1 MTYSGEINFDGLI
14 GPTHNY
20 AGLSQGNLAS
30 QKHLNQT
37 SNPQAAALQGL
48 DKMRLIMDQGIP
60 QGFFLPHERPHLRT
74 LRALGFGGTD
84 EEVINQAAKQN
95 PALLKN
101 VYSASSMWAANAATF
116 SPSIDSY
123 DQNIHITPANL
134 NSMFHRSIE
143 HEFTKTQLELMFGG
157 IAQVH
162 KPIKNISGYG
172 DEGAANHL
180 RVSAQHLMQGF
191 QIFVYG
197 SPAFE
202 SHQGI
207 IARQAEE
214 ISQAVSTQHQ
224 LDPERVL
231 FLKQNEQAI
240 HSGSFHNDIVSL
252 ANEEVFIFHQ
262 EAFADRVEL
271 ERVLHHL
278 KDHVKG
284 FHPIEI
290 LSEDISLD
298 NLVSSYLLNSQLITV
313 KNNEMM
319 MLLPEEVQNHPNCM
333 RWLEEI
339 QSSSPIKHLEFVDIR
354 QSMMNGGGP
363 ACLRFKTVIN
373 NDEFDQINKKFL
385 LSPKKLMDLR
395 ALVSKHYR
403 DQVSPEDL
411 LDIKLMQE
419 SYTFLDELTQL
430 LDIGSIYNFQK
441 NEI

>member
-1 MTYSGEINFDGLI
+1 MTFSGEINFDGLI

-48 DKMRLIMDQGIP
+48 DKMRLIMEQGIP
-60 QGFFLPHERPHLRT
+60 QGFFLPHERPNLNI
-74 LRALGFGGTD
+74 LRALGFEGAD
-84 EEVINQAAKQN
+84 DEVINRVAKQN

-101 VYSASSMWAANAATF
+101 IYSASAMWTANAATF

-134 NSMFHRSIE
+134 NTMFHRSIE
-143 HEFTKTQLELMFGG
+143 HQFTKVQLELIFGG
-157 IAQVH
+157 AAKIH
-162 KPIKNISGYG
+162 NPIKNISGYG

-180 RVSAQHLMQGF
+180 RVSAQHLKPGF

-197 SPAFE
+197 SSAFE
-202 SHQGI
+202 AQQGL

-224 LDPERVL
+224 LDPDRVL

-240 HSGSFHNDIVSL
+240 NSGSFHNDIVSL

-278 KDHVKG
+278 KDHVRG

-290 LSEDISLD
+290 LSENISLD
-298 NLVSSYLLNSQLITV
+298 DLVSSYLLNSQLITV
-313 KNNEMM
+313 ENNEML
-319 MLLPEEVQNHPNCM
+319 MLLPEEAQNHSNCM
-333 RWLEEI
+333 QWLDEI
-339 QSSSPIKHLEFVDIR
+339 KSSSPIKRIEFVDIR

-363 ACLRFKTVIN
+363 ACLRFKIVVN
-373 NDEFDQINKKFL
+373 DDEFNQVNEKFL
-385 LSPKKLMDLR
+385 LNPKKLMNLR
-395 ALVSKHYR
+395 SLITKHYR
-403 DQVSPEDL
+403 DKLNPEDL
-411 LDIKLMQE
+411 FDIELMEE
-419 SYTFLDELTQL
+419 SYRFLDELTQL
-430 LDIGSIYNFQK
+430 LDLGSIYHFQK
-441 NEI
+441 I

>member
-37 SNPQAAALQGL
+37 SNPKAAALQGL
-48 DKMRLIMDQGIP
+48 NKMRLIMDQGIP
-60 QGFFLPHERPHLRT
+60 QGFFLPHERPHLMT
-74 LRALGFGGTD
+74 LRAIGFGGTD
-84 EEVINQAAKQN
+84 EEVINQVAKKN

-101 VYSASSMWAANAATF
+101 VYSASSMWSANAATF
-116 SPSIDSY
+116 SPSIDSN
-123 DQNIHITPANL
+123 DQKIHITPANL

-157 IAQVH
+157 VAKVH
-162 KPIKNISGYG
+162 EPIKNISGYG

-180 RVSAQHLMQGF
+180 RVSAQHLMPGF

-197 SPAFE
+197 SSAFE
-202 SHQGI
+202 VHQGI

-214 ISQAVSTQHQ
+214 ISQAVSIQHQ
-224 LDPERVL
+224 LDPDRVL

-252 ANEEVFIFHQ
+252 ANEEIFIFHQ

-271 ERVLHHL
+271 ERVLHQL

-290 LSEDISLD
+290 LSKDISLD
-298 NLVSSYLLNSQLITV
+298 DLVSSYLLNSQLITV

-319 MLLPEEVQNHPNCM
+319 MLLPEEVQNHGNCM
-333 RWLEEI
+333 KWLEEI
-339 QSSSPIKHLEFVDIR
+339 KSSSPIKRLEFVDIH

-363 ACLRFKTVIN
+363 ACLRFKAVVN
-373 NDEFDQINKKFL
+373 SDELDKINKKFL
-385 LSPKKLMDLR
+385 LSPEKLINLR

-403 DQVSPEDL
+403 DRINPDDL
-411 LDIKLMQE
+411 LDIKLMEE
-419 SYTFLDELTQL
+419 SYLFLDELTQL
-430 LDIGSIYNFQK
+430 LGIGSIYSFQK
-441 NEI
+441 I

>member
-1 MTYSGEINFDGLI
+1 MTFSGEINFDGLI

-30 QKHLNQT
+30 QKHLNKT

-48 DKMRLIMDQGIP
+48 DKMRLVMEQGIP
-60 QGFFLPHERPHLRT
+60 QGFFLPHERPHLKT

-84 EEVINQAAKQN
+84 EEIINRAAKQN
-95 PALLKN
+95 PILLKN

-134 NSMFHRSIE
+134 NTMFHRSIE

-157 IAQVH
+157 VAIVH
-162 KPIKNISGYG
+162 DPIENISGYG

-180 RVSAQHLMQGF
+180 RVSEQHLKSGF

-197 SPAFE
+197 SSAFE
-202 SHQGI
+202 VHQGMI
-207 IARQAEE
+207 TRQAEE
-214 ISQAVSTQHQ
+214 ISKAVSIMHQ
-224 LDPERVL
+224 LDPDRVL

-240 HSGSFHNDIVSL
+240 NAGSFHNDIVSL

-271 ERVLHHL
+271 ERILHHL

-298 NLVSSYLLNSQLITV
+298 DLVSSYLLNSQLITV

-319 MLLPEEVQNHPNCM
+319 MLLPEEVQNHSNCM

-339 QSSSPIKHLEFVDIR
+339 KSSSPIKHIEFVDIR

-363 ACLRFKTVIN
+363 ACLRFKITVN
-373 NDEFDQINKKFL
+373 NDEFNQINEKFL
-385 LSPKKLMDLR
+385 LTPKKLMDLR
-395 ALVSKHYR
+395 ALVTKHYR
-403 DQVSPEDL
+403 DKLNPADL
-411 LDIKLMQE
+411 VDNNLVQE
-419 SYTFLDELTQL
+419 SYRFLDELTQL
-430 LDIGSIYNFQK
+430 LDLGNVYDFQK
-441 NEI
+441 F

>member
-1 MTYSGEINFDGLI
+1 M
-14 GPTHNY
+14 
-20 AGLSQGNLAS
+20 
-30 QKHLNQT
+30 
-37 SNPQAAALQGL
+37 
-48 DKMRLIMDQGIP
+48 
-60 QGFFLPHERPHLRT
+60 T
-74 LRALGFGGTD
+74 LRAIGFGGTD
-84 EEVINQAAKQN
+84 EEVINQAAKKN

-101 VYSASSMWAANAATF
+101 VYSASSMWSANAATF
-116 SPSIDSY
+116 SPSIDSN
-123 DQNIHITPANL
+123 DQKIHITPANL

-157 IAQVH
+157 VAKVH
-162 KPIKNISGYG
+162 EPIKNISGYG

-180 RVSAQHLMQGF
+180 RVSAQHLMPGF

-197 SPAFE
+197 SSAFE
-202 SHQGI
+202 VHQGI

-224 LDPERVL
+224 LDPDRVL

-271 ERVLHHL
+271 ERVLHQL

-284 FHPIEI
+284 FHSIEI
-290 LSEDISLD
+290 LSKDISLD
-298 NLVSSYLLNSQLITV
+298 DLVSSYLLNSQLITV

-319 MLLPEEVQNHPNCM
+319 MLLPEEVQNHGNCM
-333 RWLEEI
+333 KWLEEI
-339 QSSSPIKHLEFVDIR
+339 KSSSPIKRLEFVDIH

-363 ACLRFKTVIN
+363 ACLRFKAVVN
-373 NDEFDQINKKFL
+373 SDELDKINKKFL
-385 LSPKKLMDLR
+385 LSPEKLINLR

-403 DQVSPEDL
+403 DRINPDDL
-411 LDIKLMQE
+411 LDIKLMEE
-419 SYTFLDELTQL
+419 SYLFLDELTQL
-430 LDIGSIYNFQK
+430 LGIGSIYSFQK
-441 NEI
+441 I

>member
-1 MTYSGEINFDGLI
+1 MTFSGEINFDGLI

-30 QKHLNQT
+30 QKHLNKT

-60 QGFFLPHERPHLRT
+60 QGFFLPHERPHLKT
-74 LRALGFGGTD
+74 LRALGFSGTD
-84 EEVINQAAKQN
+84 EEVINRAAKQN
-95 PALLKN
+95 PILLKN

-123 DQNIHITPANL
+123 DQNMHITPANL
-134 NSMFHRSIE
+134 NTMFHRSIE
-143 HEFTKTQLELMFGG
+143 HEFTQAQLELMFGG
-157 IAQVH
+157 VAIVH
-162 KPIKNISGYG
+162 DPIKNISGYG

-180 RVSAQHLMQGF
+180 RVSEQHLKPGF

-197 SPAFE
+197 SSAFE
-202 SHQGI
+202 VQQGMI
-207 IARQAEE
+207 TRQAEE
-214 ISQAVSTQHQ
+214 ISKAVSIMHQ
-224 LDPERVL
+224 LDPDRVL

-240 HSGSFHNDIVSL
+240 NAGSFHNDIVSL

-271 ERVLHHL
+271 ERILHHL

-298 NLVSSYLLNSQLITV
+298 DLVSSYLLNSQLITV

-319 MLLPEEVQNHPNCM
+319 MLLPEEVQNHSNCM

-339 QSSSPIKHLEFVDIR
+339 KSSSPIKHIEFVDIR

-363 ACLRFKTVIN
+363 ACLRFKTIFN
-373 NDEFDQINKKFL
+373 NDEFNQINEKFL
-385 LSPKKLMDLR
+385 LTPKKLMDLR
-395 ALVSKHYR
+395 ALVTKHYR
-403 DQVSPEDL
+403 DKLNPADL
-411 LDIKLMQE
+411 QDNNLVQE
-419 SYTFLDELTQL
+419 SYRFLDELTQL
-430 LDIGSIYNFQK
+430 LDLGNVYDFQK
-441 NEI
+441 F

>member
-1 MTYSGEINFDGLI
+1 MTYSGEINFDGII

-30 QKHLNQT
+30 QKNLHQT

-48 DKMRLIMDQGIP
+48 DKMRLIMEQGIP
-60 QGFFLPHERPHLRT
+60 QGFFLPHERPHLPT
-74 LRALGFGGTD
+74 LRKLGFGGTD
-84 EEVINQAAKQN
+84 EEVINQVAKKN

-101 VYSASSMWAANAATF
+101 IYSASSMWAANAATF

-143 HEFTKTQLELMFGG
+143 HEFTKVQLELMFGVA
-157 IAQVH
+157 AQVH
-162 KPIKNISGYG
+162 APIKNISGYG

-180 RVSAQHLMQGF
+180 RVSAQHLTPGF
-191 QIFVYG
+191 QIFVFG
-197 SPAFE
+197 SSAFE
-202 SHQGI
+202 VHQGI

-214 ISQAVSTQHQ
+214 ISQAVSSQHQ
-224 LDPERVL
+224 LDPDRVL

-240 HSGSFHNDIVSL
+240 NSGSFHNDIVSL

-278 KDHVKG
+278 KDHVLG

-333 RWLEEI
+333 RWLDEI
-339 QSSSPIKHLEFVDIR
+339 KSSSPIKHLEFVDIR

-363 ACLRFKTVIN
+363 ACLRFKTVVN
-373 NDEFDQINKKFL
+373 SDEFDQINKKFI
-385 LSPKKLMDLR
+385 LSPEKLMNMR
-395 ALVSKHYR
+395 ALVSKHFR
-403 DQVSPEDL
+403 DKLNPEDL

-419 SYTFLDELTQL
+419 SFSFLDELTQL
-430 LDIGSIYNFQK
+430 LELGCIYHFQK
-441 NEI
+441 N

>member
-1 MTYSGEINFDGLI
+1 MTFSGEINFDGLI

-20 AGLSQGNLAS
+20 AGLSRGNLAS

-60 QGFFLPHERPHLRT
+60 QGFFLPHERPQLMT

-84 EEVINQAAKQN
+84 EEAINQATKQN

-180 RVSAQHLMQGF
+180 RVCAQHLMPGF

-197 SPAFE
+197 SSAFE
-202 SHQGI
+202 SHLGI

-240 HSGSFHNDIVSL
+240 NSGSFHNDIVSL

-278 KDHVKG
+278 KEHVKG

-298 NLVSSYLLNSQLITV
+298 DLVSSYLLNSQLITV
-313 KNNEMM
+313 DNNEMM
-319 MLLPEEVQNHPNCM
+319 MLLPEEVHNHPNCM

-339 QSSSPIKHLEFVDIR
+339 KSSSPIKHLEFVDIR

-363 ACLRFKTVIN
+363 ACLRFKAVVN
-373 NDEFDQINKKFL
+373 NDEFDKLNEKFL
-385 LSPKKLMDLR
+385 LSPTKLMDLR

-403 DQVSPEDL
+403 DKLYPEDL

-430 LDIGSIYNFQK
+430 LDLGDIYNFQR
-441 NEI
+441 I

>member
-37 SNPQAAALQGL
+37 SNPKAAALQGL

-60 QGFFLPHERPHLRT
+60 QGFFLPHERPHLMT
-74 LRALGFGGTD
+74 LRAIGFGGTD
-84 EEVINQAAKQN
+84 EEVFNQAAKKN

-101 VYSASSMWAANAATF
+101 VYSASSMWSANAATF
-116 SPSIDSY
+116 SPSIDSN
-123 DQNIHITPANL
+123 DQKIHITPANL

-157 IAQVH
+157 VAKVH
-162 KPIKNISGYG
+162 EPIKNISGYG

-180 RVSAQHLMQGF
+180 RVSAQHLMPGF

-197 SPAFE
+197 SSAFE
-202 SHQGI
+202 VHQGI

-224 LDPERVL
+224 LDPDRVL

-252 ANEEVFIFHQ
+252 ANEEIFIFHQ

-271 ERVLHHL
+271 ERVLHQL

-290 LSEDISLD
+290 LSKDISLD
-298 NLVSSYLLNSQLITV
+298 DLVSSYLLNSQLITV

-319 MLLPEEVQNHPNCM
+319 MLLPEEVQNHGNCM
-333 RWLEEI
+333 KWLEEI
-339 QSSSPIKHLEFVDIR
+339 KSSSPIKRFEFVDIH

-363 ACLRFKTVIN
+363 ACLRFKAVVN
-373 NDEFDQINKKFL
+373 SDELDKINKKFL
-385 LSPKKLMDLR
+385 LSPEKLINLR

-403 DQVSPEDL
+403 DRINPDDL
-411 LDIKLMQE
+411 LDIKFMEE
-419 SYTFLDELTQL
+419 SYLFLDELTQL
-430 LDIGSIYNFQK
+430 LGIGSIYSFQK
-441 NEI
+441 I

>member
-1 MTYSGEINFDGLI
+1 MAFSGEINFDGLI

-30 QKHLNQT
+30 QKHLNKT
-37 SNPQAAALQGL
+37 SNPKAAALQGL

-60 QGFFLPHERPHLRT
+60 QGFFLPHERPHLKT
-74 LRALGFGGTD
+74 LRALGFSGTD
-84 EEVINQAAKQN
+84 EDIINRATKQN
-95 PALLKN
+95 PLLLKN

-134 NSMFHRSIE
+134 NTMFHRSIE

-157 IAQVH
+157 VAIVH
-162 KPIKNISGYG
+162 DPIENISGYG

-180 RVSAQHLMQGF
+180 RVSEQHLKSGF

-197 SPAFE
+197 SSAFE
-202 SHQGI
+202 VHQGMI
-207 IARQAEE
+207 IRQAEE
-214 ISQAVSTQHQ
+214 ISKAVSIMHQ
-224 LDPERVL
+224 LDPDRVL

-240 HSGSFHNDIVSL
+240 NAGSFHNDIVSL

-271 ERVLHHL
+271 ERILHHL

-298 NLVSSYLLNSQLITV
+298 DLVSSYLLNSQLITV

-319 MLLPEEVQNHPNCM
+319 MLLPEEVQNHSNCM

-339 QSSSPIKHLEFVDIR
+339 KSSSPIKHIEFVDIR

-363 ACLRFKTVIN
+363 ACLRFKITVN
-373 NDEFDQINKKFL
+373 NDEFNQINEKFL
-385 LSPKKLMDLR
+385 LTPKKLMDLR
-395 ALVSKHYR
+395 ALVTKHYR
-403 DQVSPEDL
+403 DKLNPADL
-411 LDIKLMQE
+411 LDNNLVQE
-419 SYTFLDELTQL
+419 SYRFLDELTQL
-430 LDIGSIYNFQK
+430 LDLGNIYNFQK
-441 NEI
+441 F

>member
-30 QKHLNQT
+30 QKHLNKT
-37 SNPQAAALQGL
+37 SNPKAAALQGL

-60 QGFFLPHERPHLRT
+60 QGFFLPHERPHLMT
-74 LRALGFGGTD
+74 LRAIGFGGTD
-84 EEVINQAAKQN
+84 EEVINQAAKKN

-101 VYSASSMWAANAATF
+101 VYSASSMWSANAATF
-116 SPSIDSY
+116 SPSIDSN
-123 DQNIHITPANL
+123 DQKIHITPANL

-157 IAQVH
+157 VAKVH
-162 KPIKNISGYG
+162 EPIKNISGYG

-180 RVSAQHLMQGF
+180 RVSAQHLMPGF

-197 SPAFE
+197 SSAFE
-202 SHQGI
+202 VHQGI

-224 LDPERVL
+224 LDPDRVL

-271 ERVLHHL
+271 ERVLHQL

-290 LSEDISLD
+290 LSKDISLD
-298 NLVSSYLLNSQLITV
+298 DLVSSYLLNSQLITV

-319 MLLPEEVQNHPNCM
+319 MLLPEEVQNHGNCM
-333 RWLEEI
+333 KWLEEI
-339 QSSSPIKHLEFVDIR
+339 KSSSPIKRLEFVDIH

-363 ACLRFKTVIN
+363 ACLRFKAVVN
-373 NDEFDQINKKFL
+373 SDELDKINKKFL
-385 LSPKKLMDLR
+385 LSPEKLINLR

-403 DQVSPEDL
+403 DRINPDDL
-411 LDIKLMQE
+411 LDIKLMEE
-419 SYTFLDELTQL
+419 SYLFLDELTQL
-430 LDIGSIYNFQK
+430 LGIGSIYSFQK
-441 NEI
+441 I

>member
-1 MTYSGEINFDGLI
+1 MTFSGEINFDGLI

-30 QKHLNQT
+30 QKHLNKT

-48 DKMRLIMDQGIP
+48 DKMRLVMDQGIH
-60 QGFFLPHERPHLRT
+60 QGFFLPHERPHLKT

-84 EEVINQAAKQN
+84 EEIINRAAKQN
-95 PALLKN
+95 PILLKN

-134 NSMFHRSIE
+134 NTMFHRSIE
-143 HEFTKTQLELMFGG
+143 HEFTQAQLKLMFGG
-157 IAQVH
+157 AIVH
-162 KPIKNISGYG
+162 DPIENISGYG

-180 RVSAQHLMQGF
+180 RVSEQHLKSGF

-197 SPAFE
+197 SSAFE
-202 SHQGI
+202 VHQGMI
-207 IARQAEE
+207 TRQAEE
-214 ISQAVSTQHQ
+214 ISKAVSIMHQ
-224 LDPERVL
+224 LDPDRVL

-240 HSGSFHNDIVSL
+240 NAGSFHNDIVSL

-271 ERVLHHL
+271 ERILHHL

-298 NLVSSYLLNSQLITV
+298 DLVSSYLLNSQLITI

-319 MLLPEEVQNHPNCM
+319 MLLPEEVQNHSNCM

-339 QSSSPIKHLEFVDIR
+339 KSSSPIKHIEFVDIR

-363 ACLRFKTVIN
+363 ACLRFKITVN
-373 NDEFDQINKKFL
+373 NNEFNQINEKFL
-385 LSPKKLMDLR
+385 LTPKKLMDLR
-395 ALVSKHYR
+395 ALVTKHYR
-403 DQVSPEDL
+403 DKLNPADL
-411 LDIKLMQE
+411 VDNNLVQE
-419 SYTFLDELTQL
+419 SYRFLDELTQL
-430 LDIGSIYNFQK
+430 LDLGNVYDFQK
-441 NEI
+441 F

>member
-1 MTYSGEINFDGLI
+1 MNYSGEINFDGLI

-37 SNPQAAALQGL
+37 SNPKAAALQGL

-60 QGFFLPHERPHLRT
+60 QGFFLPHERPHLIT
-74 LRALGFGGTD
+74 LRAIGFGGTD
-84 EEVINQAAKQN
+84 EEVINQAAKKN

-101 VYSASSMWAANAATF
+101 VYSASSMWSANAATF
-116 SPSIDSY
+116 SPSIDSN
-123 DQNIHITPANL
+123 DQKIHITPANL

-157 IAQVH
+157 VAKVH
-162 KPIKNISGYG
+162 EPIKNISGYG

-180 RVSAQHLMQGF
+180 RVSAQHLMSGF

-197 SPAFE
+197 SSAFE
-202 SHQGI
+202 VHQGI

-224 LDPERVL
+224 LDPDRVM

-240 HSGSFHNDIVSL
+240 YSGSFHNDIVSL

-271 ERVLHHL
+271 ERVLHQL

-290 LSEDISLD
+290 LSKDISLD
-298 NLVSSYLLNSQLITV
+298 DLVSSYLLNSQLITV

-319 MLLPEEVQNHPNCM
+319 MLLPEEVQNHGNCM
-333 RWLEEI
+333 KWLEEI
-339 QSSSPIKHLEFVDIR
+339 KSSSPIKRLEFVDIH

-363 ACLRFKTVIN
+363 ACLRFKAVVN
-373 NDEFDQINKKFL
+373 SDELDKINKKFL
-385 LSPKKLMDLR
+385 LSPEKLINLR

-403 DQVSPEDL
+403 DRINPDDL
-411 LDIKLMQE
+411 LDIKLMEE
-419 SYTFLDELTQL
+419 SYLFLDELTQL
-430 LDIGSIYNFQK
+430 LGIGSIYSFQK
-441 NEI
+441 I

>member
-1 MTYSGEINFDGLI
+1 
-14 GPTHNY
+14 
-20 AGLSQGNLAS
+20 
-30 QKHLNQT
+30 
-37 SNPQAAALQGL
+37 
-48 DKMRLIMDQGIP
+48 MDQGIP
-60 QGFFLPHERPHLRT
+60 QGFFLPHERPHLMT
-74 LRALGFGGTD
+74 LRAIGFGGTD
-84 EEVINQAAKQN
+84 EEVINQVAKKN

-143 HEFTKTQLELMFGG
+143 HEFTKTQLELMFDGV
-157 IAQVH
+157 AKVH
-162 KPIKNISGYG
+162 EPIKNISGYG

-180 RVSAQHLMQGF
+180 RVSAKHLMPGF

-197 SPAFE
+197 SSAFE
-202 SHQGI
+202 VHQGI

-224 LDPERVL
+224 LDPDRVL

-271 ERVLHHL
+271 ERVLHQL

-290 LSEDISLD
+290 LSKDISLD
-298 NLVSSYLLNSQLITV
+298 DLVSSYLLNSQLITV

-319 MLLPEEVQNHPNCM
+319 MLLPEEVQNHGNCM
-333 RWLEEI
+333 KWLEEI
-339 QSSSPIKHLEFVDIR
+339 KSSSPIKRLEFVDIH

-363 ACLRFKTVIN
+363 ACLRFKAVVN
-373 NDEFDQINKKFL
+373 SDELDKINKKFL
-385 LSPKKLMDLR
+385 LSPEKLINLR

-403 DQVSPEDL
+403 DRINPDDL
-411 LDIKLMQE
+411 LDIKLMEE
-419 SYTFLDELTQL
+419 SYLFLDELTQL
-430 LDIGSIYNFQK
+430 LGIGSIYSFQK
-441 NEI
+441 I

>member
-1 MTYSGEINFDGLI
+1 
-14 GPTHNY
+14 
-20 AGLSQGNLAS
+20 
-30 QKHLNQT
+30 
-37 SNPQAAALQGL
+37 
-48 DKMRLIMDQGIP
+48 MRLIMDQGIP
-60 QGFFLPHERPHLRT
+60 QGFFLPHERPHLKT
-74 LRALGFGGTD
+74 LRALGFSGTD
-84 EEVINQAAKQN
+84 EDIINRATKQN
-95 PALLKN
+95 PLLLKN

-134 NSMFHRSIE
+134 NTMFHRSIE

-157 IAQVH
+157 VAIVH
-162 KPIKNISGYG
+162 DPIENISGYG

-180 RVSAQHLMQGF
+180 RVSEQHLKSGF

-197 SPAFE
+197 SSAFE
-202 SHQGI
+202 VHQGMI
-207 IARQAEE
+207 TRQAEE
-214 ISQAVSTQHQ
+214 ISKAVSIMHQ
-224 LDPERVL
+224 LDPDRVL

-240 HSGSFHNDIVSL
+240 NAGSFHNDIVSL

-271 ERVLHHL
+271 ERILHHL

-298 NLVSSYLLNSQLITV
+298 DLVSSYLLNSQLITV

-319 MLLPEEVQNHPNCM
+319 MLLPEEVQNHSNCM

-339 QSSSPIKHLEFVDIR
+339 KSSSPIKHIEFVDIR

-363 ACLRFKTVIN
+363 ACLRFKITVN
-373 NDEFDQINKKFL
+373 NDEFNQINEKFL
-385 LSPKKLMDLR
+385 LTPKKLMDLR
-395 ALVSKHYR
+395 ALVTKHYR
-403 DQVSPEDL
+403 DKLNPADL
-411 LDIKLMQE
+411 LDNNLVQE
-419 SYTFLDELTQL
+419 SYRFLDELTQL
-430 LDIGSIYNFQK
+430 LDLGNIYDFQK
-441 NEI
+441 F

>member
-1 MTYSGEINFDGLI
+1 MTFSGEINFDGLI

-30 QKHLNQT
+30 QKHLNKT

-48 DKMRLIMDQGIP
+48 DKMRLVMEQGIP
-60 QGFFLPHERPHLRT
+60 QGFFLPHERPHLKT
-74 LRALGFGGTD
+74 LRALGFSGTD
-84 EEVINQAAKQN
+84 EDIINRATKQN
-95 PALLKN
+95 PLLLKN

-134 NSMFHRSIE
+134 NTMFHRSIE
-143 HEFTKTQLELMFGG
+143 HEFTQAQLELMFGG
-157 IAQVH
+157 VAIVH
-162 KPIKNISGYG
+162 DPIENISGYG

-180 RVSAQHLMQGF
+180 RVSEQHLKSGF

-197 SPAFE
+197 SSAFE
-202 SHQGI
+202 VHQGMI
-207 IARQAEE
+207 TRQAEE
-214 ISQAVSTQHQ
+214 ISKAVSIMHQ
-224 LDPERVL
+224 LDPDRVL

-240 HSGSFHNDIVSL
+240 NAGSFHNDIVSL

-271 ERVLHHL
+271 ERILHHL

-298 NLVSSYLLNSQLITV
+298 DIVSSYLLNSQLITI
-313 KNNEMM
+313 KNSEMM
-319 MLLPEEVQNHPNCM
+319 MLLPEEVQNHSNCM

-339 QSSSPIKHLEFVDIR
+339 KSSSPIKHIEFVDIR

-363 ACLRFKTVIN
+363 ACLRFKITVN
-373 NDEFDQINKKFL
+373 NDEFNQINEKFL
-385 LSPKKLMDLR
+385 LTPKKLMDLR
-395 ALVSKHYR
+395 ALVTKHYR
-403 DQVSPEDL
+403 DKLNPADL
-411 LDIKLMQE
+411 VDNNLVQE
-419 SYTFLDELTQL
+419 SYRFLDELTQL
-430 LDIGSIYNFQK
+430 LDLGNVYDFQK
-441 NEI
+441 F

>member
-37 SNPQAAALQGL
+37 SNPKAAALQGL

-60 QGFFLPHERPHLRT
+60 QGFFLPHERPHLMT
-74 LRALGFGGTD
+74 LRAIGFGGTD
-84 EEVINQAAKQN
+84 EEVINQAAKKN

-101 VYSASSMWAANAATF
+101 VYSASSMWSANAATF
-116 SPSIDSY
+116 SPSIDSN
-123 DQNIHITPANL
+123 DQKIHITPANL

-157 IAQVH
+157 VAKVH
-162 KPIKNISGYG
+162 EPIKNISGYG

-180 RVSAQHLMQGF
+180 RVSAQHLMPGF

-197 SPAFE
+197 SSAFE
-202 SHQGI
+202 VHQGI

-224 LDPERVL
+224 LDPDRVL

-271 ERVLHHL
+271 ERVLHQL

-290 LSEDISLD
+290 LSKDISLD
-298 NLVSSYLLNSQLITV
+298 DLVSSYLLNSQLITV

-319 MLLPEEVQNHPNCM
+319 MLLPEEVQNHGNCM
-333 RWLEEI
+333 KWLEEI
-339 QSSSPIKHLEFVDIR
+339 KSSSPIKRLEFVDIH

-363 ACLRFKTVIN
+363 ACLRFKAVVN
-373 NDEFDQINKKFL
+373 SDELDKINKKFL
-385 LSPKKLMDLR
+385 LSPEKLINLR
-395 ALVSKHYR
+395 ALVSKHFR
-403 DQVSPEDL
+403 DRINPDDL
-411 LDIKLMQE
+411 LDIKLMEE
-419 SYTFLDELTQL
+419 SYLFLDELTQL
-430 LDIGSIYNFQK
+430 LGIGSIYSFQK
-441 NEI
+441 N

>member
-1 MTYSGEINFDGLI
+1 MTYSGEINFDGII

-30 QKHLNQT
+30 QKNLHQT

-48 DKMRLIMDQGIP
+48 DKMRLIMEQGIP
-60 QGFFLPHERPHLRT
+60 QGFFLPHERPHLPT
-74 LRALGFGGTD
+74 LRKLGFGGTD
-84 EEVINQAAKQN
+84 EEVINQVAKKN

-101 VYSASSMWAANAATF
+101 IYSASSMWAANAATF

-143 HEFTKTQLELMFGG
+143 HEFTKVQLELMFGVA
-157 IAQVH
+157 AQVH
-162 KPIKNISGYG
+162 IPIKNISGYG

-180 RVSAQHLMQGF
+180 RVSAQHLTPGF
-191 QIFVYG
+191 QIFVFG
-197 SPAFE
+197 SSAFE
-202 SHQGI
+202 VHQGI

-214 ISQAVSTQHQ
+214 ISQAVSSQHQ
-224 LDPERVL
+224 LDPDRVL

-240 HSGSFHNDIVSL
+240 NSGSFHNDIVSL

-271 ERVLHHL
+271 ERALHHL

-333 RWLEEI
+333 RWLDEI
-339 QSSSPIKHLEFVDIR
+339 KTSSPIKHLEFVDIR

-363 ACLRFKTVIN
+363 ACLRFKTVVN
-373 NDEFDQINKKFL
+373 SDEFDQINKKFI
-385 LSPKKLMDLR
+385 LSPEKLMNMR
-395 ALVSKHYR
+395 ALVSKHFR
-403 DQVSPEDL
+403 DKLNPEDL

-419 SYTFLDELTQL
+419 SFSFLDELTQL
-430 LDIGSIYNFQK
+430 LELGCIYHFQK
-441 NEI
+441 N

>member
-37 SNPQAAALQGL
+37 SNPKAAALQGL
-48 DKMRLIMDQGIP
+48 DKMGLIMDQGIP
-60 QGFFLPHERPHLRT
+60 QGFFLPHERPHLMT
-74 LRALGFGGTD
+74 LRAIGFGGTD
-84 EEVINQAAKQN
+84 KEVINHAAKKN

-101 VYSASSMWAANAATF
+101 VYSAASMWSANAATF
-116 SPSIDSY
+116 SPSIDSN
-123 DQNIHITPANL
+123 DQKIHITPANL

-143 HEFTKTQLELMFGG
+143 HEFTKTQLELIFGG
-157 IAQVH
+157 VAKVH
-162 KPIKNISGYG
+162 EPIKNISGYG

-180 RVSAQHLMQGF
+180 RVSAQHLMPGF

-197 SPAFE
+197 SSAFE
-202 SHQGI
+202 VHQGI

-224 LDPERVL
+224 LDPDRVL

-271 ERVLHHL
+271 ERVLHQL

-290 LSEDISLD
+290 LSKDISLD
-298 NLVSSYLLNSQLITV
+298 DLVSSYLLNSQLITV

-319 MLLPEEVQNHPNCM
+319 MLLPEEVQNHDNCM
-333 RWLEEI
+333 KWLEEI
-339 QSSSPIKHLEFVDIR
+339 KSSSPIKRFEFVDIH

-363 ACLRFKTVIN
+363 ACLRFKAVVN
-373 NDEFDQINKKFL
+373 SDELDKINKKFL
-385 LSPKKLMDLR
+385 LSPEKLINLR

-403 DQVSPEDL
+403 DRINPDDL
-411 LDIKLMQE
+411 LDIKLMEE
-419 SYTFLDELTQL
+419 SYLFLDELTQL
-430 LDIGSIYNFQK
+430 LGIGSIYSFQK
-441 NEI
+441 I

>member
-1 MTYSGEINFDGLI
+1 MIFSGEINFDGLI

-48 DKMRLIMDQGIP
+48 DKMRLIMEQGIP
-60 QGFFLPHERPHLRT
+60 QGFFLPHERPNLNT
-74 LRALGFGGTD
+74 LRSLGFEGDD
-84 EEVINQAAKQN
+84 EEAINRVAKQN

-134 NSMFHRSIE
+134 NTMFHRSIE
-143 HEFTKTQLELMFGG
+143 HQFTKAQLELMFGG
-157 IAQVH
+157 AAQIH
-162 KPIKNISGYG
+162 NPIRNISGYG

-180 RVSAQHLMQGF
+180 RVSAQHLKPGF

-197 SPAFE
+197 SSAFE
-202 SHQGI
+202 AQQGL
-207 IARQAEE
+207 IARQAKE
-214 ISQAVSTQHQ
+214 ISQAVATQHQ
-224 LDPERVL
+224 LDPDRVL

-240 HSGSFHNDIVSL
+240 NSGSFHNDIVSL

-278 KDHVKG
+278 KGYVKG

-290 LSEDISLD
+290 LSENISLD
-298 NLVSSYLLNSQLITV
+298 DLVSSYLLNSQLITV
-313 KNNEMM
+313 ENNEML
-319 MLLPEEVQNHPNCM
+319 MLLPEEVQNHSNCM
-333 RWLEEI
+333 QWLDEI
-339 QSSSPIKHLEFVDIR
+339 KSSSPIKHIEFVDIR

-363 ACLRFKTVIN
+363 ACLRFKTVVN
-373 NDEFDQINKKFL
+373 NDEFKQVNEKFL
-385 LSPKKLMDLR
+385 LNSKKLMNLR
-395 ALVSKHYR
+395 SLITKHYR
-403 DQVSPEDL
+403 DKLNPEDL
-411 LDIKLMQE
+411 LDIKFMEE
-419 SYTFLDELTQL
+419 SYRFLDELTQL
-430 LDIGSIYNFQK
+430 LDLGSIYHFQK
-441 NEI
+441 I

>member
-1 MTYSGEINFDGLI
+1 MTFSGEINFDGLI

-30 QKHLNQT
+30 QKHLNKT
-37 SNPQAAALQGL
+37 SNPKAAALQGL

-60 QGFFLPHERPHLRT
+60 QGFFLPHERPYLKILRD
-74 LRALGFGGTD
+74 LGFGGTD
-84 EEVINQAAKQN
+84 KEVINQAAKKN

-157 IAQVH
+157 VAKVH
-162 KPIKNISGYG
+162 DPIKNISWYG

-180 RVSAQHLMQGF
+180 RVSAQHLKPGF

-197 SPAFE
+197 SSAFE
-202 SHQGI
+202 IHRGI

-231 FLKQNEQAI
+231 FLRQNKQAI

-262 EAFADRVEL
+262 EAFTDRIEL
-271 ERVLHHL
+271 ERVLHQL

-290 LSEDISLD
+290 LSKDISLD
-298 NLVSSYLLNSQLITV
+298 DLVSSYLLNSQLITV

-319 MLLPEEVQNHPNCM
+319 MLLPEEVQNHGNCM
-333 RWLEEI
+333 KWLEEI
-339 QSSSPIKHLEFVDIR
+339 KSSSPIKRFEFVDIH

-363 ACLRFKTVIN
+363 ACLRFKAVVN
-373 NDEFDQINKKFL
+373 SDELDKINKKFL
-385 LSPKKLMDLR
+385 LSPEKLINLR
-395 ALVSKHYR
+395 ALVSEHYR
-403 DQVSPEDL
+403 DRINPDDL
-411 LDIKLMQE
+411 LDIKFMEE
-419 SYTFLDELTQL
+419 SYLFLDELTQL
-430 LDIGSIYNFQK
+430 LGIGSIYSFQK
-441 NEI
+441 I

>member
-1 MTYSGEINFDGLI
+1 MTYSGEINFDGII

-30 QKHLNQT
+30 QKNLNQP

-48 DKMRLIMDQGIP
+48 DKMRLIMEQGIP
-60 QGFFLPHERPHLRT
+60 QGFFLPHERPHIPT
-74 LRALGFGGTD
+74 LRKLGFGGTD
-84 EEVINQAAKQN
+84 EEVINQVAKKN

-101 VYSASSMWAANAATF
+101 IYSASSMWAANAATF

-143 HEFTKTQLELMFGG
+143 HEFTKVQLELMFGVA
-157 IAQVH
+157 AQVH
-162 KPIKNISGYG
+162 APIKNISGYG

-180 RVSAQHLMQGF
+180 RVSAQHLKPGF
-191 QIFVYG
+191 QIFVFG
-197 SPAFE
+197 SSAFE
-202 SHQGI
+202 VHQGI

-214 ISQAVSTQHQ
+214 VSQAVSTQHQ
-224 LDPERVL
+224 LDPDRVL

-240 HSGSFHNDIVSL
+240 NSGSFHNDIVSL

-278 KDHVKG
+278 KDHVMG

-333 RWLEEI
+333 RWLDEI
-339 QSSSPIKHLEFVDIR
+339 RSSSPIKHLEFVDIR

-363 ACLRFKTVIN
+363 ACLRFKTVVN
-373 NDEFDQINKKFL
+373 SDEFDQINKKFI
-385 LSPKKLMDLR
+385 LSPEKLMNMR
-395 ALVSKHYR
+395 ALVSKHFR
-403 DQVSPEDL
+403 DKLNPEDL

-419 SYTFLDELTQL
+419 SFSFLDELTQL
-430 LDIGSIYNFQK
+430 LELGCIYHFQK
-441 NEI
+441 N

>member
-1 MTYSGEINFDGLI
+1 MAFSGEINFDGLI

-30 QKHLNQT
+30 QKHLNKT

-60 QGFFLPHERPHLRT
+60 QGFFLPHERPHLKT
-74 LRALGFGGTD
+74 LRALGFSGTD
-84 EEVINQAAKQN
+84 EDIINRATKQN
-95 PALLKN
+95 PLLLKN

-134 NSMFHRSIE
+134 NTMFHRSIE
-143 HEFTKTQLELMFGG
+143 HEFTQTQLELMFGG
-157 IAQVH
+157 VAIVH
-162 KPIKNISGYG
+162 DPIENISGYG

-180 RVSAQHLMQGF
+180 RVSEQHLKSGF

-197 SPAFE
+197 SSAFE
-202 SHQGI
+202 VHQGMI
-207 IARQAEE
+207 TRQAEE
-214 ISQAVSTQHQ
+214 ISKAVSIMHQ
-224 LDPERVL
+224 LDPDRVL

-240 HSGSFHNDIVSL
+240 NAGSFHNDIVSL

-271 ERVLHHL
+271 ERILHHL

-298 NLVSSYLLNSQLITV
+298 DLVSSYLLNSQLITV

-319 MLLPEEVQNHPNCM
+319 MLLPEEVQNHSNCM

-339 QSSSPIKHLEFVDIR
+339 KSSSPIKHIEFVDIR

-363 ACLRFKTVIN
+363 ACLRFKITVN
-373 NDEFDQINKKFL
+373 NDEFNQINEKFL
-385 LSPKKLMDLR
+385 LTPKKLMDLR
-395 ALVSKHYR
+395 ALVTKHYR
-403 DQVSPEDL
+403 DKLNPADL
-411 LDIKLMQE
+411 LDNNLVQE
-419 SYTFLDELTQL
+419 SYRFLDELTQL
-430 LDIGSIYNFQK
+430 LDLGNIYDFQK
-441 NEI
+441 F

>member
-1 MTYSGEINFDGLI
+1 MTYSGEINFDGII

-30 QKHLNQT
+30 QKNLHQT

-48 DKMRLIMDQGIP
+48 DKMRLIMEQGIP
-60 QGFFLPHERPHLRT
+60 QGFFLPHERPHLPT
-74 LRALGFGGTD
+74 LRKLGFGGTD
-84 EEVINQAAKQN
+84 EEVINQVAKKN

-101 VYSASSMWAANAATF
+101 IYSASSMWAANAATF

-143 HEFTKTQLELMFGG
+143 HEFTKVQLELMFGVA
-157 IAQVH
+157 AQVH
-162 KPIKNISGYG
+162 APIKNISGYG

-180 RVSAQHLMQGF
+180 RVSAQHLKPGF
-191 QIFVYG
+191 QIFVFG
-197 SPAFE
+197 SSAFE
-202 SHQGI
+202 VHQGI

-224 LDPERVL
+224 LDPDRVL

-240 HSGSFHNDIVSL
+240 NSGSFHNDIVSL

-278 KDHVKG
+278 KDHVMG

-333 RWLEEI
+333 RWLDEI
-339 QSSSPIKHLEFVDIR
+339 RSSSPIKHLEFVDIR

-363 ACLRFKTVIN
+363 ACLRFKTVVN
-373 NDEFDQINKKFL
+373 SDEFDQINKKFI
-385 LSPKKLMDLR
+385 LSPEKLMNMR
-395 ALVSKHYR
+395 ALVSKHFR
-403 DQVSPEDL
+403 DKLNPEDL

-419 SYTFLDELTQL
+419 SFSFLDELTQL
-430 LDIGSIYNFQK
+430 LELGCIYHFQK
-441 NEI
+441 N

>member
-1 MTYSGEINFDGLI
+1 MAFSGEINFDGLI

-30 QKHLNQT
+30 QKHLNKT
-37 SNPQAAALQGL
+37 SNPKAAALQGL

-60 QGFFLPHERPHLRT
+60 QGFFLPHERPHLKT
-74 LRALGFGGTD
+74 LRALGFSGTD
-84 EEVINQAAKQN
+84 EDIINRATKQN
-95 PALLKN
+95 PLLLKN

-134 NSMFHRSIE
+134 NTMFHRSIE

-157 IAQVH
+157 VAIVH
-162 KPIKNISGYG
+162 DPIENISGYG

-180 RVSAQHLMQGF
+180 RVSEQHLKSGF

-197 SPAFE
+197 SSAFE
-202 SHQGI
+202 VHQGMI
-207 IARQAEE
+207 TRQAEE
-214 ISQAVSTQHQ
+214 ISKAVSIMHQ
-224 LDPERVL
+224 LDPDRVL

-240 HSGSFHNDIVSL
+240 NAGSFHNDIVSL

-271 ERVLHHL
+271 ERILHHL

-298 NLVSSYLLNSQLITV
+298 DLVSSYLLNSQLITV

-319 MLLPEEVQNHPNCM
+319 MLLPEEVQNHSNCM

-339 QSSSPIKHLEFVDIR
+339 KSSSPIKHIEFVDIR

-363 ACLRFKTVIN
+363 ACLRFKITVN
-373 NDEFDQINKKFL
+373 NDEFNQINEKFL
-385 LSPKKLMDLR
+385 LTPKKLMDLR
-395 ALVSKHYR
+395 ALVTKHYR
-403 DQVSPEDL
+403 DKLNPADL
-411 LDIKLMQE
+411 LDNNLVQE
-419 SYTFLDELTQL
+419 SYRFLDELTQL
-430 LDIGSIYNFQK
+430 LDLGNIYDFQK
-441 NEI
+441 F

>member
-1 MTYSGEINFDGLI
+1 
-14 GPTHNY
+14 
-20 AGLSQGNLAS
+20 
-30 QKHLNQT
+30 
-37 SNPQAAALQGL
+37 
-48 DKMRLIMDQGIP
+48 MDQGTP
-60 QGFFLPHERPHLRT
+60 QGFFLPHERPHLKT
-74 LRALGFGGTD
+74 LRALGFSGTD
-84 EEVINQAAKQN
+84 EDIINRAAKQN
-95 PALLKN
+95 PLLLKN

-134 NSMFHRSIE
+134 NTMFHRSIE

-157 IAQVH
+157 VAIVH
-162 KPIKNISGYG
+162 DPIENISGYG

-180 RVSAQHLMQGF
+180 RVSEQHLKSGF

-197 SPAFE
+197 SSAFE
-202 SHQGI
+202 VHQGMI
-207 IARQAEE
+207 TRQAEE
-214 ISQAVSTQHQ
+214 ISKAVSIMHQ
-224 LDPERVL
+224 LDPDRVL

-240 HSGSFHNDIVSL
+240 NAGSFHNDIVSL

-271 ERVLHHL
+271 ERILHHL

-298 NLVSSYLLNSQLITV
+298 DLVSSYLLNSQLITV

-319 MLLPEEVQNHPNCM
+319 MLLPEEVQNHSNCM

-339 QSSSPIKHLEFVDIR
+339 KSSSPIKHIEFVDIR

-363 ACLRFKTVIN
+363 ACLRFKITVN
-373 NDEFDQINKKFL
+373 NDEFNQINEKFL
-385 LSPKKLMDLR
+385 LTPKKLMDLR
-395 ALVSKHYR
+395 ALVTKHYR
-403 DQVSPEDL
+403 DKLNPADL
-411 LDIKLMQE
+411 LDNNLVQE
-419 SYTFLDELTQL
+419 SYRFLDELTQL
-430 LDIGSIYNFQK
+430 LDLGNIYDFQK
-441 NEI
+441 F

>member
-1 MTYSGEINFDGLI
+1 MTFSGEINFDGLI

-30 QKHLNQT
+30 QKHLNQS

-60 QGFFLPHERPHLRT
+60 QGFFLPHERPHLKT
-74 LRALGFGGTD
+74 LRILGFDGKD
-84 EEVINQAAKQN
+84 EEVVNRAAKQN
-95 PALLKN
+95 PVLLKN

-134 NSMFHRSIE
+134 NTMFHRSIE
-143 HEFTKTQLELMFGG
+143 HEFTQAQLELMFGG
-157 IAQVH
+157 VAIVH
-162 KPIKNISGYG
+162 DPIENISGYG

-180 RVSAQHLMQGF
+180 RLSEQHLRPGF

-197 SPAFE
+197 SSAFE
-202 SHQGI
+202 VHQGI
-207 IARQAEE
+207 IARQAVE
-214 ISQAVSTQHQ
+214 ISQAVSIQHQ
-224 LDPERVL
+224 INPDRVL

-240 HSGSFHNDIVSL
+240 NAGSFHNDIVSL
-252 ANEEVFIFHQ
+252 ANEEIFIFHQ

-271 ERVLHHL
+271 ERILHHL

-298 NLVSSYLLNSQLITV
+298 DLVSSYLLNSQLITV

-319 MLLPEEVQNHPNCM
+319 MLLPEEVQNHSNCM

-339 QSSSPIKHLEFVDIR
+339 KSFSPIKHIEFVDIR

-363 ACLRFKTVIN
+363 ACLRFKTTVN
-373 NDEFDQINKKFL
+373 NDELNQINKKFL
-385 LSPKKLMDLR
+385 LTPKKLMDLR
-395 ALVSKHYR
+395 ALVTKHYR
-403 DQVSPEDL
+403 DRLNPADL
-411 LDIKLMQE
+411 LDTNLIQE
-419 SYTFLDELTQL
+419 SYRFLDELTQL
-430 LDIGSIYNFQK
+430 LDLGNVYDFQRL
-441 NEI
+441 